1 VHANLREKNAAGGY
15 PYSVDEDVTNM
26 LAVLALMKDVLV
38 WAPGRIVWDDP
49 ANIKETGET
58 STIRTG
64 FHNKLD
70 TVQESLIIE
79 SAYFVVG
86 DGGVAR
92 AKELV
97 DKGVRV
103 RVLTNSLVSNDVLAA
118 HAGHAN
124 YRKQLLEAGAE
135 VYELRADSGEIIK
148 KTWSGD
154 SKAGLH
160 TKAMVFDEESLFIG
174 SYNLD
179 PRSANINTEAGLY
192 VESPELAAQLLAY
205 MDEGV
210 QPENSYRL
218 MLDEDGDLVW
228 ITEDDGIEVR
238 YDNDPLS
245 TFGQRFMSGFIGIL
259 PVESQL

>member
-1 VHANLREKNAAGGY
+1 
-15 PYSVDEDVTNM
+15 
-26 LAVLALMKDVLV
+26 MK
-38 WAPGRIVWDDP
+38 
-49 ANIKETGET
+49 
-58 STIRTG
+58 TG
-64 FHNKLD
+64 FRRKFD

-79 SAYFVVG
+79 SAYFVIG
-86 DGGVAR
+86 DRGVAG
-92 AKELV
+92 AKGLV

-118 HAGHAN
+118 HAGHAK
-124 YRKQLLEAGAE
+124 YRKQLLEAGVE
-135 VYELRADSGEIIK
+135 VYELRADSGVIQK
-148 KTWSGD
+148 NWSGD

-160 TKAMVFDEESLFIG
+160 TKALVFDNESLFIG

-205 MDEGV
+205 MDGGV
-210 QPENSYRL
+210 MPENSYRL

-228 ITEDDGIEVR
+228 VTEDDGVETR
-238 YDNDPLS
+238 FDKDPMS

-259 PVESQL
+259 PIESQL